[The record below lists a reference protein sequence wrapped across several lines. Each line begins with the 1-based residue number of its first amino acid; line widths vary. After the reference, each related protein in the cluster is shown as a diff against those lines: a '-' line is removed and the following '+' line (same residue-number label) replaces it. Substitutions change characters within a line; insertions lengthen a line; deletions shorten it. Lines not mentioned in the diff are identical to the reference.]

1 MSTSPPLPV
10 PTRYSMGELLTGSC
24 SRKQSLVAF
33 CSVLFCIF
41 SLLFCLFS
49 TQMGARETAGGG
61 LMAGGGGWG
70 VGGGGGTCCTVH
82 TSLHQVHSRP
92 LSA

>member
-10 PTRYSMGELLTGSC
+10 PTRYSMGELLMGSC

-33 CSVLFCIF
+33 CSVLFCIS
-41 SLLFCLFS
+41 SLLFCLFF

-61 LMAGGGGWG
+61 LMAGGG
-70 VGGGGGTCCTVH
+70 VVGGTCCTVH

-92 LSA
+92 LSG